1 MVLVVSCLL
10 LIFLTH
16 LLLEKNNAKI
26 NAKITLAFWKLLL
39 VSLLFLLSLFF
50 LLIRTPL
57 APVFILLLII
67 NCTVIQNRFMY
78 QYRPK
83 GQR

>member
-16 LLLEKNNAKI
+16 LLLEKN

-50 LLIRTPL
+50 LLIRTSL

>member
-10 LIFLTH
+10 SIFLTH
-16 LLLEKNNAKI
+16 LLLEKNNAR
-26 NAKITLAFWKLLL
+26 ITLSFWKLLL
-39 VSLLFLLSLFF
+39 VSLLFLLSLFL

>member
-16 LLLEKNNAKI
+16 LLLEKN

-50 LLIRTPL
+50 LLSRTPL

>member
-16 LLLEKNNAKI
+16 LLLEKNNAR
-26 NAKITLAFWKLLL
+26 ITLAFWKLLL

-57 APVFILLLII
+57 APVFIVLLII

>member
-16 LLLEKNNAKI
+16 LLLEKN

-50 LLIRTPL
+50 LLIRTHL

-83 GQR
+83 RQR

>member
-16 LLLEKNNAKI
+16 LLLEKN

-57 APVFILLLII
+57 APVFLVLPII

-78 QYRPK
+78 QYLPK

>member
-1 MVLVVSCLL
+1 
-10 LIFLTH
+10 
-16 LLLEKNNAKI
+16 
-26 NAKITLAFWKLLL
+26 
-39 VSLLFLLSLFF
+39 LFF

>member
-26 NAKITLAFWKLLL
+26 TLAFWKLLL
-39 VSLLFLLSLFF
+39 VSLLLLLSLFF

>member
-16 LLLEKNNAKI
+16 LLLEKN

-50 LLIRTPL
+50 LLIRTLL

>member
-26 NAKITLAFWKLLL
+26 TLAFWKLLL
-39 VSLLFLLSLFF
+39 VSLLFLISLFF
-50 LLIRTPL
+50 LLIRTAL

>member
-16 LLLEKNNAKI
+16 LLLEKNNAR
-26 NAKITLAFWKLLL
+26 ITLSFWKLLL

>member
-16 LLLEKNNAKI
+16 LLLEKNNAR
-26 NAKITLAFWKLLL
+26 ITLSFWKLLL
-39 VSLLFLLSLFF
+39 VSLLFLLSLFL

>member
-16 LLLEKNNAKI
+16 LLLEKNNAR
-26 NAKITLAFWKLLL
+26 ITLSFWKLLL
-39 VSLLFLLSLFF
+39 VSLLLLLSLFF

>member
-26 NAKITLAFWKLLL
+26 TLAFWKLLL
-39 VSLLFLLSLFF
+39 VSLLFFLSLFF

>member
-16 LLLEKNNAKI
+16 LLLEKNNAKS
-26 NAKITLAFWKLLL
+26 TLAFWKLLL

>member
-16 LLLEKNNAKI
+16 LLLEKN

-67 NCTVIQNRFMY
+67 NCTVIQNRFMN

-83 GQR
+83 AQR